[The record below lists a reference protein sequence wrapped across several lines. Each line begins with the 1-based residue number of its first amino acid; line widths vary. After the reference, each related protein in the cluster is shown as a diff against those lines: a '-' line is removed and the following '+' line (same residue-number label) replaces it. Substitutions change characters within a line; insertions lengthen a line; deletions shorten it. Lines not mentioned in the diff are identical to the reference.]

1 MSVEIFSNSNYQSL
15 LDMTC
20 WHPVPSLPS
29 ELASWACSS
38 IKPADYISRFFC
50 QQGSSERRS
59 FSERSLCESWKAEK
73 KEKPLFS
80 GCSWGRCGLVRGLRS
95 FCPRLWVISW
105 DVRMLVATGI
115 WDCWSSSSQVL
126 PFQIPYITPPF
137 YGKDLRWFLL
147 SWPKSL
153 THQTNTQMF
162 KQQFKLWFSFHIH
175 GTALLQNYSHRAVH
189 KILRTYPSS
198 N

>member
-1 MSVEIFSNSNYQSL
+1 
-15 LDMTC
+15 MTC

-29 ELASWACSS
+29 ELSSWACKEYKACKLHFQ
-38 IKPADYISRFFC
+38 ILLPARI
-50 QQGSSERRS
+50 QGES

-80 GCSWGRCGLVRGLRS
+80 GRSWGRCGLVRGLRS

-105 DVRMLVATGI
+105 DVRVFVATGI
-115 WDCWSSSSQVL
+115 WDCWPSSSQVP

-137 YGKDLRWFLL
+137 YSKDLGWFLL

-153 THQTNTQMF
+153 THQTNTQTF
-162 KQQFKLWFSFHIH
+162 KQQFKLWFSFHID
-175 GTALLQNYSHRAVH
+175 GTALLQNYTHRAVH
-189 KILRTYPSS
+189 KILRTYLSS